1 LQVLI
6 ILKEETLTHYQ
17 KQFVIVR
24 ATARATDPE
33 EEDND

>member
-1 LQVLI
+1 LLVLI
-6 ILKEETLTHYQ
+6 QLKEQTLTHYQ

-24 ATARATDPE
+24 ATARATAPE